1 MTVVRVTS
9 IEGTLGREMRESL
22 GERLT
27 AIVLEVETGKD
38 TVEARPGVMVHFD
51 ELSPDSWFHGGRPAD
66 ELYPTGRVVYATATV
81 MQGPWTPALKGA
93 LSARLG
99 AALRE
104 VLREAQE
111 DSEGESPSVWVT
123 VQEIEDG
130 AWSVNGTVIE
140 IEQLLWAFEPDRA
153 ATIQALLDARRA

>member
-9 IEGTLGREMRESL
+9 IEGTLGPKMRQSL

-27 AIVLEVETGKD
+27 TIVLEVETGKD
-38 TVEARPGVMVHFD
+38 AVEARPGVMVQFD
-51 ELSPDSWFHGGRPAD
+51 ELSPDSWFHGGRPAG
-66 ELYPTGRVVYATATV
+66 ELYPTGGVVYAIATV
-81 MQGPWTPALKGA
+81 MQGPWTQALKGA

-99 AALRE
+99 QALRE
-104 VLREAQE
+104 ALREAQG

-130 AWSVNGTVIE
+130 AWSVNGTIVG

-153 ATIQALLDARRA
+153 ATIQALLDGHRD